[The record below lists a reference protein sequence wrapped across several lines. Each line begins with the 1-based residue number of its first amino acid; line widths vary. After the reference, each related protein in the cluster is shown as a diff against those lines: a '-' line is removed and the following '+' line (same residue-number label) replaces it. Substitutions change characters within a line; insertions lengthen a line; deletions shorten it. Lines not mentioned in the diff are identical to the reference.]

1 MEASVFVTDGCVIV
15 FGNVRIETS
24 SCKCYRLWRIMN
36 APTSEA
42 GRRKASRK
50 PVHGAFSSDE
60 HRSRRHPIGWRR

>member
-50 PVHGAFSSDE
+50 PVHGAFSLDA
-60 HRSRRHPIGWRR
+60 RRCPLPATGRRR